1 MSVRIYAVRNTNTNI
16 YLTWIFKNVMY
27 TMYKLLTEREGN
39 FGNYHPSKTNVNVG
53 FASVDIDGRIKNS
66 NAFEAISF

>member
-1 MSVRIYAVRNTNTNI
+1 
-16 YLTWIFKNVMY
+16 
-27 TMYKLLTEREGN
+27 MYKLLTEREGN

-66 NAFEAISF
+66 NAFEAISFYSMYMYMNIRFL